1 MTVPI
6 PPSYQNC
13 TQEGNLPGCI
23 ISDVRPHEQ
32 CSQGRTG
39 KLKLNLLFYIRIPMY
54 RDVPIYQFVS
64 VLAID
69 SLVLS

>member
-1 MTVPI
+1 MCSFPQHNRYGGFKDGYFVTATI

-23 ISDVRPHEQ
+23 VKDDKLHEQ

-39 KLKLNLLFYIRIPMY
+39 KVYFEN
-54 RDVPIYQFVS
+54 
-64 VLAID
+64 
-69 SLVLS
+69 

>member
-13 TQEGNLPGCI
+13 TQEGKLPGCI
-23 ISDVRPHEQ
+23 VRDEMPDEQ

-39 KLKLNLLFYIRIPMY
+39 N
-54 RDVPIYQFVS
+54 
-64 VLAID
+64 
-69 SLVLS
+69 

>member
-1 MTVPI
+1 MQSDRYGGYDSNNRFVTVPI

-23 ISDVRPHEQ
+23 VNDEMPDEQ

-39 KLKLNLLFYIRIPMY
+39 KQIA
-54 RDVPIYQFVS
+54 S
-64 VLAID
+64 H
-69 SLVLS
+69 VLSIK

>member
-1 MTVPI
+1 MLLSSYIMQSDRYGGYDSNKMFVTVPI

-23 ISDVRPHEQ
+23 VNDEMPDEQ

-39 KLKLNLLFYIRIPMY
+39 KQM
-54 RDVPIYQFVS
+54 
-64 VLAID
+64 
-69 SLVLS
+69 

>member
-6 PPSYQNC
+6 PPSFQNC

-23 ISDVRPHEQ
+23 ISDVKPHEQ

-39 KLKLNLLFYIRIPMY
+39 KLKLNLLVYIYLIC
-54 RDVPIYQFVS
+54 IYV
-64 VLAID
+64 
-69 SLVLS
+69 

>member
-1 MTVPI
+1 MQSDRYGGYDSNNRFVTVPI

-23 ISDVRPHEQ
+23 VNDEMPDEQ

-39 KLKLNLLFYIRIPMY
+39 K
-54 RDVPIYQFVS
+54 
-64 VLAID
+64 
-69 SLVLS
+69 